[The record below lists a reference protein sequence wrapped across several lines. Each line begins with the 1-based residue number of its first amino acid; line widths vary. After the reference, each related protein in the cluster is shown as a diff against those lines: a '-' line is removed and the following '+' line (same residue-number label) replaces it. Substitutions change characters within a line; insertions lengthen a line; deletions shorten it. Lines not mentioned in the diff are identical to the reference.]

1 MSLESLPSCLPV
13 DSQRTNRL
21 KGRYKMIPVERT
33 IEETVLD
40 RLLGTAP
47 GLEIWWDSSPLV
59 YPSWTNKLIA
69 SFPEEGQE
77 MLARQLRR
85 LYDPQDPAA
94 TLFTGVTTNPPL
106 SYHAIQDD
114 PKRWADWVAD
124 FSKSHP
130 DLDGTEIAWEL
141 YKEIVRL
148 GALEYLPVFER
159 SDHKYG
165 HLSAQVNP
173 YTFFD
178 TQKMV
183 KQALE
188 LKSLGANIAIK
199 IPGSY
204 EGVQAIRKLTSLGV
218 STNCTSGYTVPQF
231 IAVAEAVQAGLL
243 EARQKEVDLTGWRSV
258 ITYMSARWESA
269 QEFAEEAQEAGV
281 KLGAEDMRWASVAIF
296 KNAYRIFRQRA
307 YPSKLLICSLRLGPQ
322 VDGVMRCWHVEET
335 AGGQTIFTL
344 PPPFLTELFTQA
356 DHLIFERRI
365 RNELPDDV
373 MRRLRKVPYFTAA
386 YEPDGLEPEAF
397 NQIPAL
403 LNTMKEFRAAMDKI
417 VTFTTEAI
425 GASQPDTEPA

>member
-1 MSLESLPSCLPV
+1 M
-13 DSQRTNRL
+13 T
-21 KGRYKMIPVERT
+21 PVEFT

-40 RLLGTAP
+40 RLLHTAP

-59 YPSWTNKLIA
+59 YPTWTSKLIA
-69 SFPEEGQE
+69 SFPEEKQD

-85 LYDPQDPAA
+85 LYDPENPAA

-106 SYHAIQDD
+106 SFQAIQDN
-114 PKRWADWVAD
+114 PNRWSAWVTD
-124 FSKSHP
+124 FSTRHP
-130 DLDGTEIAWEL
+130 DLDAAQIAWEL

-148 GALEYLPVFER
+148 GALEYIPVFER
-159 SDHKYG
+159 SDFSYG

-178 TQKMV
+178 MEKMV
-183 KQALE
+183 SQALE
-188 LKSLGANIAIK
+188 LKSISPNIAIK

-231 IAVAEAVQAGLL
+231 VAVAEAVQAGLL
-243 EARQKEVDLTGWRSV
+243 EARRNGVDLTGWRSV
-258 ITYMSARWESA
+258 VTFMSVRWEST
-269 QEFAEEAQEAGV
+269 QEFGGSAQEAGV
-281 KLGAEDMRWASVAIF
+281 SLSPEDIRWAGIAIF
-296 KNAYRIFRQRA
+296 KNAYRIFRQRS

-335 AGGQTIFTL
+335 AGGRTIFTL

-356 DHLIFERRI
+356 SHLKFEARI
-365 RNELPDDV
+365 RNHLPAEV
-373 MRRLRKVPYFTAA
+373 MTRLRKVPYFNAA
-386 YEPDGLEPEAF
+386 YEPDGLNPEEF

-417 VTFTTEAI
+417 VTFTAEAMRT
-425 GASQPDTEPA
+425 SQPDAALA